1 MPRAPPVERLPV
13 REALRESRHAGDSPQ
28 RARQRPGSAPV
39 GAPPVTR
46 RGIWRGIPPFHER
59 QNPRLRCGFRC
70 RSCSPA
76 RNSTGN
82 PRPRTSTTAATGCP
96 LRGGRGQSGPGCSGA
111 GGFGGAVRRGPEA
124 GWAALDGPA
133 SPAWAGVSRR
143 RAEQAAH
150 GPPAA
155 IPELSRP
162 GDLIQVPADP
172 LQSARAP
179 SVVATSARPG
189 RALVRQQAVA
199 RSERLCA

>member
-143 RAEQAAH
+143 CRSASVC
-150 GPPAA
+150 
-155 IPELSRP
+155 SRSFGRGDIGAP
-162 GDLIQVPADP
+162 G
-172 LQSARAP
+172 
-179 SVVATSARPG
+179 ARPRASAG
-189 RALVRQQAVA
+189 RRTFRTSMCVIRC
-199 RSERLCA
+199 R